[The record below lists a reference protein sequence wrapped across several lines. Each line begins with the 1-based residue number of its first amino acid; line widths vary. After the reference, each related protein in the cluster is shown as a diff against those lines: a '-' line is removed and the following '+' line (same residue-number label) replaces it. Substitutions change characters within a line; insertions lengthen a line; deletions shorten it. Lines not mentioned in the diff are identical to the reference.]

1 VLRGIAVHA
10 SAERGLELSGSDVLV
25 DEQLLAPVAE
35 SDPGTWMDGL
45 AEGRRIR
52 LEQGIDRAL
61 TAIAG
66 VPT

>member
-1 VLRGIAVHA
+1 
-10 SAERGLELSGSDVLV
+10 LSGSDVLV
-25 DEQLLAPVAE
+25 DEQLLVPVAE
-35 SDPGTWMDGL
+35 SDPGTWIDGL

-61 TAIAG
+61 TAVAG